1 MERMQRDLT
10 EIKELAP
17 MNGGCLK
24 VGAMLLS
31 LWSGLNILVAVAVAT
46 MTLSGRNPPAL
57 SILFTDAE
65 IHRLDGKVIA
75 VVNAQAALANPCI
88 VALCLVVLGTIWK
101 GLIARMRWS
110 FWVLVGALLPLQAF
124 GFVSDAFLGHRNLI
138 ANLVSTAILIT
149 GLGLSGC
156 ALYGNCRLGS
166 RV

>member
-1 MERMQRDLT
+1 MKR
-10 EIKELAP
+10 
-17 MNGGCLK
+17 LK
-24 VGAMLLS
+24 AGAILLS
-31 LWSGLNILVAVAVAT
+31 LWSGLNLLVAVVVTA

-65 IHRLDGKVIA
+65 IRRLDGKVIA
-75 VVNAQAALANPCI
+75 VVDAQAALANPCI
-88 VALCLVVLGTIWK
+88 VALCLVVLGIIWK

-110 FWVLVGALLPLQAF
+110 FWVLVCALFPLQAF
-124 GFVSDAFLGHRNLI
+124 GFVSDAFLGDRNLV
-138 ANLVSTAILIT
+138 ANIVSTAILII